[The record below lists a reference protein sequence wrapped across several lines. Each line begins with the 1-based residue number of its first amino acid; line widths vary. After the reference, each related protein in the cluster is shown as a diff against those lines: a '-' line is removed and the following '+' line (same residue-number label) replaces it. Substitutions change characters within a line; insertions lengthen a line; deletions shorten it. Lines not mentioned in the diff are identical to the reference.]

1 MPPATATTI
10 TLPGLPQVMPFVPTG
25 TPQATLLT
33 LSIDPG
39 LGEITTTAPTT
50 FTFDAG
56 APSFAD
62 LWRLRFVGSAGGTV
76 IAQPTDTNPAIT
88 TRTIKGDTG
97 TAVFEIADLMSDSV
111 VSTSG
116 AGGAWTFG
124 VGHDAWTKVVTRF
137 TGNDGS
143 KWTRTQEYRDVFRL
157 DAKSSG
163 SSVSYVFSET
173 LTTTATLVWGDG
185 LPTPAATAN
194 QSAAQTLSF
203 KASGSAAK
211 NATGK
216 FVAAEKIDQTL
227 SGSDQ
232 EDTANSSTSG
242 DTKNAGVT
250 GRDKSWSTTGSSTVG
265 GTLAANV
272 TGSQAGVLGDVS
284 LTMTLSYR
292 TQSSDGSDTKRTD
305 AGDRS
310 TTLQGVTGTSSLGAG
325 TNGTHT
331 TTSQG
336 GTDSVITRS
345 ASGVTT
351 VTTTATTVTSF
362 RDTYSYSGSL
372 TTGSRENQNGIAVDS
387 SRTTTSSA
395 SRTTQVDS
403 MGTSVTTLVNG
414 VVTAFSSHID
424 DSGDVMSTW
433 NVSDTINSTVKDNS
447 LAGTSR
453 SYTTDQNQTDTG
465 TSHKVMRASHDRT
478 LGADG
483 IIVDGFWNLTE
494 STNGNTTWKTSN
506 AAAFASTVSGSG
518 TTVITTG
525 SSRDSDSGSG
535 TYSGTGSAQVNNRPT
550 DKSKT
555 SSSNQQ
561 ASINGRTSSDA
572 SSSARSTSLVI
583 SASGAVTAGSS
594 VSSES
599 TSWSGT
605 YSATSVG
612 ASTSMAGSSTATVT
626 TDRIEN
632 GSGKSRSSSSG
643 SSGSDDRGT
652 AGIIAG
658 SGSAFSSSEDLT
670 STSSSASH
678 NVARTDNGVD
688 GWTQTT
694 SGSQG
699 GSRTAKQSSRS
710 WSNSAD
716 NWQAGVSRSTS
727 SAASSDFL
735 DNGSWSWKGDS
746 SGSGTGQ
753 AYVTSSTSS
762 SSSSGKTTSQSTS
775 GSQSHL
781 VDNSQSIAHE
791 SSTSTSDSSQGQGS
805 YSSSSAE
812 TASADSQGAY
822 SQSTVTDASENHSGT
837 TAHESDSMS
846 TSKGT
851 DVSGGTSRNVLES
864 HDHAHRSGTG
874 RFSSASSSHEEIVHG
889 AKSSSRASVW
899 QSVSN
904 ESTDTRSTQDSSS
917 HVITTVSSAGYARSD
932 DGRSSSKSEG
942 DETVSVHVASSGRAS
957 PDGTFE
963 NLTTTSQS
971 SSGRSRAESSA
982 SNTTGVTDLQGFDAA
997 TKLGVQRYSMAIQS
1011 MTTRSETDSSSSSEE
1026 SKGMT
1031 AAGLAFASLVDSARA
1046 STQGSERVCRA
1057 EHRRADTNSSST
1069 DGKFPIGPDAF
1080 AALTTTTTGFS
1091 GSSYSRSSD
1100 GTFTA
1105 SFSSAGTT
1113 TGGASARSTKS
1124 SRAGA
1129 GDVTEKT
1136 SAWGE
1141 STVVSTAQGID
1152 LSSTTK
1158 STSENGNTFEGRYAS
1173 NSQSADGSGPS
1184 MQSSSS
1190 SEKGT
1195 TTSTESGSSVT
1206 DAKTYSVGK
1215 NVTPTTGTSHSESKS
1230 SSKGSGPS
1238 SRSASSSSSTD
1249 AKGGVSGTS
1258 SQSSSDR
1265 LELTWS
1271 SSSSSSSSSGTPPI
1285 PDESGKSS
1293 PGGDASPTAADTWS
1307 SSSSRTDHGTGSS
1320 SSLSSSSTRDGK
1332 PTGSDSTMS
1341 QSRKGT
1347 FTSHAES
1354 SHTHKQKGHP
1364 TDTPGVTQSG
1374 ESWGDS
1380 TSDTID
1386 ARSSSSFSQHDWTD
1400 ADGSSHSEASMSS
1413 SQSGTT
1419 TWSGGAGAKM
1429 EGSGT
1434 TADGASVETRSVHSQ
1449 TSSGTNTFDST
1460 DTTDL
1465 KSAGSVRLVKSTSS
1479 GSTSSESLS
1488 TSNQT
1493 DSSTVTRSGAL
1504 APIKSNTTVTSQE
1517 STKGSQSSK
1526 YDWTVTGEGKDAV
1539 QTGSESYSVGD
1550 SGDFKSSADSSTEY
1564 TLTRGDK
1571 VSGKHTFTGKSSK
1584 ADTASGTWGSSGS
1597 VTFSTDAKPG
1607 SKPAASGSITD
1618 TMSGKSQQRHSDEVT
1633 TTDTTETSYGESSDT
1648 RIRTASKIVDR
1659 DVSGSTKRVPNA
1671 DGTFAEQPSTTIT
1684 TRDSS
1689 SSSSTHIHTEGY
1701 ETPLPG
1707 GGTRHHGGTFTDTST
1722 ATRGTLACEPLSTG
1736 AGSTGGVRTTS
1747 TTHDE
1752 LTYDVTLDASGR
1764 ATSRSHGERHSSSS
1778 TETAAAA
1785 DGSGGK
1791 VTVKQSSSGTL
1802 ITYAAGPTG
1811 STTITQVSSAGM
1823 EKVTGSANTSNMAT
1837 GGFLGTTTQTLQ
1849 SQNGSSS
1856 DNVTTEISDTTGNK
1870 TLVHNA
1876 NSITWLDGSKLRTR
1890 TTAGTADLSQANSSS
1905 ARTTDS
1911 FVDVSLVSSG
1921 TSLNLGGW
1929 EDSFNVLGDL
1939 AGDWAP
1945 TVIGT
1950 CELIAGFANDPGAAV
1965 EVVGA
1970 AAVTAGEYTIDAGA
1984 GAIDSF
1990 VDTLNPFS
1998 PWVDIPNIGPVFG
2011 HEDAYFVGGVAGT
2024 VGGMV
2029 AGMSIGNIAAGT
2041 SSLVACGS
2049 LAQKAAKLYTAI
2061 DTVAG
2066 IANATSNIAAS
2077 NASLGDAL
2085 AFLPVMTV
2093 GVQKLRGAPTNCFIA
2108 GTLVAVA
2115 GVNAGTGTA
2124 DAGPASASKPIE
2136 EIQVGDFVWARAEH
2150 DPSAP
2155 AVLQKVVALYRNTA
2169 HDLQTLEV
2177 VGDQGSAETLGQ
2189 SVQIVATDEHPFYVV
2204 DVGWTTADAVQVGQK
2219 LLGAAGAVLT
2229 VVANRDWKPDGGVV
2243 VYNFQVEGDHTYFVG
2258 DIHAQGEW
2266 VWTHNACTSTF
2277 ELPKTWKSAKGVSGT
2292 FSDGKHSFRLDTHN
2306 LSPGERFHVHV
2317 YSPRGKEI
2325 AVVQGAG
2332 TNGIWRPTHRGS
2344 TLLKPSEV
2352 SAPLRTDIRR
2362 LLRNALNNLE

>member
-1 MPPATATTI
+1 
-10 TLPGLPQVMPFVPTG
+10 
-25 TPQATLLT
+25 
-33 LSIDPG
+33 
-39 LGEITTTAPTT
+39 
-50 FTFDAG
+50 
-56 APSFAD
+56 
-62 LWRLRFVGSAGGTV
+62 
-76 IAQPTDTNPAIT
+76 
-88 TRTIKGDTG
+88 
-97 TAVFEIADLMSDSV
+97 MS
-111 VSTSG
+111 
-116 AGGAWTFG
+116 
-124 VGHDAWTKVVTRF
+124 
-137 TGNDGS
+137 N
-143 KWTRTQEYRDVFRL
+143 
-157 DAKSSG
+157 
-163 SSVSYVFSET
+163 
-173 LTTTATLVWGDG
+173 
-185 LPTPAATAN
+185 
-194 QSAAQTLSF
+194 
-203 KASGSAAK
+203 
-211 NATGK
+211 
-216 FVAAEKIDQTL
+216 
-227 SGSDQ
+227 
-232 EDTANSSTSG
+232 
-242 DTKNAGVT
+242 
-250 GRDKSWSTTGSSTVG
+250 
-265 GTLAANV
+265 
-272 TGSQAGVLGDVS
+272 
-284 LTMTLSYR
+284 
-292 TQSSDGSDTKRTD
+292 
-305 AGDRS
+305 
-310 TTLQGVTGTSSLGAG
+310 
-325 TNGTHT
+325 
-331 TTSQG
+331 
-336 GTDSVITRS
+336 
-345 ASGVTT
+345 
-351 VTTTATTVTSF
+351 
-362 RDTYSYSGSL
+362 
-372 TTGSRENQNGIAVDS
+372 
-387 SRTTTSSA
+387 
-395 SRTTQVDS
+395 
-403 MGTSVTTLVNG
+403 
-414 VVTAFSSHID
+414 
-424 DSGDVMSTW
+424 W

-465 TSHKVMRASHDRT
+465 TSHKVMRASHNRT
-478 LGADG
+478 LGANG

-506 AAAFASTVSGSG
+506 AAAFASTVTGSG

-535 TYSGTGSAQVNNRPT
+535 TYSGTGSAHVNNRPT
-550 DKSKT
+550 DKSRT

-561 ASINGRTSSDA
+561 ALINGRTSSDA

-583 SASGAVTAGSS
+583 SATGAVTAGSS

-612 ASTSMAGSSTATVT
+612 SSTSMAGSSTATVT

-632 GSGKSRSSSSG
+632 GSGTSRSSSSG

-658 SGSAFSSSEDLT
+658 SGSAFSASEDLT
-670 STSSSASH
+670 STSSSVSH

-688 GWTQTT
+688 DWTQTT

-699 GSRTAKQSSRS
+699 GSRTSKQSSSS
-710 WSNSAD
+710 WSTSAD
-716 NWQAGVSRSTS
+716 NWHAGVSRSTS

-851 DVSGGTSRNVLES
+851 DASGGTSRNVLES

-874 RFSSASSSHEEIVHG
+874 RSSSASSSHEEIVHG
-889 AKSSSRASVW
+889 AKSSSRAGVW

-942 DETVSVHVASSGRAS
+942 DETVSVHVASSGRTS
-957 PDGTFE
+957 PNGTSE

-971 SSGRSRAESSA
+971 SSGHSRNESSA

-997 TKLGVQRYSMAIQS
+997 TKLGVQRSSMAIQS

-1026 SKGMT
+1026 SKGKT

-1080 AALTTTTTGFS
+1080 AALTTTTKGFS

-1113 TGGASARSTKS
+1113 AGGASARSTKS

-1136 SAWGE
+1136 SAWGD
-1141 STVVSTAQGID
+1141 STVTTKAEGVP

-1158 STSENGNTFEGRYAS
+1158 LTSENSNTFEGRYAS
-1173 NSQSADGSGPS
+1173 NSDSATTGSS
-1184 MQSSSS
+1184 SVQSSSS

-1195 TTSTESGSSVT
+1195 TTSTVSGSSVT
-1206 DAKTYSVGK
+1206 DAKTYSIAKIGDDTV
-1215 NVTPTTGTSHSESKS
+1215 VTTGTSHSESKS

-1293 PGGDASPTAADTWS
+1293 PGGAASPTAADTWS
-1307 SSSSRTDHGTGSS
+1307 SSNSRTDNGTGSS
-1320 SSLSSSSTRDGK
+1320 SSSSSSSTRDGK

-1354 SHTHKQKGHP
+1354 SHTHKEKGHP

-1374 ESWGDS
+1374 QSRGGS
-1380 TSDTID
+1380 TSDTTD

-1419 TWSGGAGAKM
+1419 TWSGNAGANMK
-1429 EGSGT
+1429 GGGT
-1434 TADGASVETRSVHSQ
+1434 TADGAAVETRSVHAQ

-1479 GSTSSESLS
+1479 GSTSSDSLS
-1488 TSNQT
+1488 TSDKT

-1539 QTGSESYSVGD
+1539 QTGSESSSVGD
-1550 SGDFKSSADSSTEY
+1550 SGDFKSSTDSSTEY

-1607 SKPAASGSITD
+1607 SKPEASGSITD
-1618 TMSGKSQQRHSDEVT
+1618 TMSGKSSQRHSDEVT
-1633 TTDTTETSYGESSDT
+1633 TTDATETSYGGSSDT

-1659 DVSGSTKRVPNA
+1659 DVSGSTKRVPNP

-1707 GGTRHHGGTFTDTST
+1707 GGTRHHGIEYTDTST
-1722 ATRGTLACEPLSTG
+1722 ATRGTLSKDSLSTG
-1736 AGSTGGVRTTS
+1736 AGSTGGVRTTT

-1764 ATSRSHGERHSSSS
+1764 ATSRSNGEQHSSSS
-1778 TETAAAA
+1778 TETSAAA

-1791 VTVKQSSSGTL
+1791 VTAKQSSSGTL

-1811 STTITQVSSAGM
+1811 SSTITQVSSAGM
-1823 EKVTGSANTSNMAT
+1823 EKVTGSANTPNKAT

-1849 SQNGSSS
+1849 SQNGSSLN
-1856 DNVTTEISDTTGNK
+1856 NVTTEISDTTGKN
-1870 TLVHNA
+1870 TLVHNEY
-1876 NSITWLDGSKLRTR
+1876 SITWLDGSKLRTR

-1921 TSLNLGGW
+1921 TSLNLGGL
-1929 EDSFNVLGDL
+1929 ENSFNVLGDL
-1939 AGDWAP
+1939 AGDWGP

-1950 CELIAGFANDPGAAV
+1950 FELIMGFASNPGAAV

-2024 VGGMV
+2024 IAGMA

-2041 SSLVACGS
+2041 SSLAACGF

-2066 IANATSNIAAS
+2066 IANATSNIAAG

-2085 AFLPVMTV
+2085 AFLPILTV

-2115 GVNAGTGTA
+2115 GAGVGTA
-2124 DAGPASASKPIE
+2124 DAGPSSASKPIE

-2169 HDLQTLEV
+2169 HDLQQLEV
-2177 VGDQGSAETLGQ
+2177 VGELGSAEPLGQ

-2219 LLGAAGAVLT
+2219 LVGAGGAVLT

-2266 VWTHNACTSTF
+2266 VWTHNMCAEKAMQRQSTLAPGPHAR
-2277 ELPKTWKSAKGVSGT
+2277 ESIPGHNGRPSATEQTQINALMEQFGCHTCGTKISGT
-2292 FSDGKHSFRLDTHN
+2292 KRGNAIVDHQPPRALGKTTSFLPHCIDCMR
-2306 LSPGERFHVHV
+2306 R
-2317 YSPRGKEI
+2317 
-2325 AVVQGAG
+2325 QGG
-2332 TNGIWRPTHRGS
+2332 QVLQE
-2344 TLLKPSEV
+2344 LLKR
-2352 SAPLRTDIRR
+2352 AQG
-2362 LLRNALNNLE
+2362 